1 MRWKLIICS
10 VPHADASIV
19 QGAGNFARH
28 LVALGRKKSER
39 AKRCWWEIQNIW
51 AWLVCVGF
59 LIWSLSWGQLKY
71 LLESNRE
78 RGGDS
83 SHTSVGDKRNI
94 TNLQS
99 LHNSI
104 ARSKQNKFQIET
116 EMEECVCVLGE
127 GGRGGCLVLECVH
140 EEEVLCLRRQ
150 IGIRLYLNTSLF
162 VNLSIH
168 KSAKLAR
175 PVPYHIYQNGGC
187 SLILISY
194 CSLNKWSSLSSNKHT
209 LVFDDFYAMERLWAL
224 SCECKKIYG
233 GFYVVVGWHIWKC
246 RQELSSDPVLKK
258 QLPLSSMAVIHQKVH
273 VILASVWFLPY
284 LPAMPM
290 PPILWQPSPP
300 SDDTSYGSHQCGWQ
314 QCNKTTALPLDAITV
329 INDH

>member
-1 MRWKLIICS
+1 MRLCI
-10 VPHADASIV
+10 
-19 QGAGNFARH
+19 
-28 LVALGRKKSER
+28 
-39 AKRCWWEIQNIW
+39 
-51 AWLVCVGF
+51 
-59 LIWSLSWGQLKY
+59 
-71 LLESNRE
+71 
-78 RGGDS
+78 
-83 SHTSVGDKRNI
+83 
-94 TNLQS
+94 
-99 LHNSI
+99 
-104 ARSKQNKFQIET
+104 
-116 EMEECVCVLGE
+116 GE

-175 PVPYHIYQNGGC
+175 PVPYHLYQNGGC

-194 CSLNKWSSLSSNKHT
+194 CSLKWSSLSNKHT
-209 LVFDDFYAMERLWAL
+209 LVFDDFYAMERLWA
-224 SCECKKIYG
+224 
-233 GFYVVVGWHIWKC
+233 C

-258 QLPLSSMAVIHQKVH
+258 QLPLNSMAVIHQKVH

-290 PPILWQPSPP
+290 PPILWQPCPPP